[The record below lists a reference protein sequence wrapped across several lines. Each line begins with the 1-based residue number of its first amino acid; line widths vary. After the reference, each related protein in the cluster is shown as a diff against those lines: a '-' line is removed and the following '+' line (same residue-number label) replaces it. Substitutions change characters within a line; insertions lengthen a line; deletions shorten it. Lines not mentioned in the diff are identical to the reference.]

1 MTWFVPGRIEVFGK
15 HTDYAGG
22 RSLLV
27 AAEQGVTASAMGYPQ
42 APSPTGVFLCRSSA
56 MDGDVEVV
64 AGQSSA
70 LPAGHWGNYVQAT
83 VDRLSAN
90 FGELR
95 SAVVEVDSTLPL
107 ASGMSSSSALVC
119 AVALAIADQNDL
131 WAHPDW
137 QAAVED
143 RVDLAA
149 YLATIENGLSF
160 KNLPGAKG
168 VGTFGGSQDHTAM
181 LNCSDGKLGIF
192 RFAPTVAE
200 GEIEV
205 PAGWTFVVAVS
216 GVLAEKTGAALD
228 AYNNASLQV
237 SRLVELWNG
246 RKGGTFSTLAQVLAE
261 EGARGDLLEWVEED
275 PLLAA
280 RLQAYLT
287 EMEDAIPAA
296 IEALSVGDIEK
307 FGQAVEISHRNAD
320 ENLGNQ
326 IPQTNALQRLARELG
341 AVAASGFGAGFGG
354 SVWALVPTDDAR
366 QFADDWL
373 SAYLQEYPETSG
385 RASTLITSAAPS
397 AHRV

>member
-1 MTWFVPGRIEVFGK
+1 M
-15 HTDYAGG
+15 
-22 RSLLV
+22 LV
-27 AAEQGVTASAMGYPQ
+27 AAKQGVTASATKNPK
-42 APSPTGVFLCRSSA
+42 APSPTGTFLCRSSA

-64 AGQSSA
+64 AGEPNA

-90 FGELR
+90 FGELE

-119 AVALAIADQNDL
+119 AVALAIADQNGL
-131 WAHPDW
+131 WDHPDW
-137 QAAVED
+137 QAAIKD

-181 LNCSDGKLGIF
+181 LNCSDGQLGMF

-200 GEIEV
+200 GEIKV
-205 PAGWTFVVAVS
+205 PEGWTFVVAVS
-216 GVLAEKTGAALD
+216 GVLAEKTGAALE

-237 SRLVELWNG
+237 SRLVELWNERTG
-246 RKGGTFSTLAQVLAE
+246 QTHSTLAQVLAQ
-261 EGARGDLLEWVEED
+261 EGAREELLQSVQED

-287 EMEDAIPAA
+287 EMEEAIPAA
-296 IEALSVGDIEK
+296 IEAISLGDMEK
-307 FGQAVEISHRNAD
+307 FGQAAEISHANAD

-341 AVAASGFGAGFGG
+341 AA
-354 SVWALVPTDDAR
+354 
-366 QFADDWL
+366 
-373 SAYLQEYPETSG
+373 
-385 RASTLITSAAPS
+385 
-397 AHRV
+397 